1 MKRATAMVLA
11 TTLAMAMA
19 MPATAGWNDFK
30 KWTRKNLGGMADGE
44 CYKYILTA
52 GQEGSES
59 CSF

>member
-1 MKRATAMVLA
+1 MKHIAAAILIMTMATSAS
-11 TTLAMAMA
+11 
-19 MPATAGWNDFK
+19 AGWNDFK